1 METRIRPAAVCLA
14 AGVISA
20 LLATGC
26 GGGSDSATVAQP
38 TSANGAPQPPSA
50 EQPLSSADLHGRALF
65 VQRCGSCHT
74 LSAAG
79 TTGQL
84 GPDLG
89 NIPLTE
95 ADVLRAVR
103 IGGGPESRGGG
114 GRTGNMPRNLVT
126 GKDAKEVAAFVA
138 SSGPGA
144 GTP

>member
-1 METRIRPAAVCLA
+1 METRIPPAAVCLA

-89 NIPLTE
+89 NIPLT
-95 ADVLRAVR
+95 
-103 IGGGPESRGGG
+103 
-114 GRTGNMPRNLVT
+114 GNMPRNLVT